1 MEFGEKEFLELL
13 RLLDRKPELLQM
25 LRQKILTDELL
36 HLPEQVQELVGL
48 VNRLY
53 EVVQEH
59 TEQLRHHARL
69 FEEILETLRELRE
82 IAQEH
87 TRQLQEHTRQLEE
100 HTRQFEKVWQSIHEL
115 RETVERYH
123 QMNRRDIEEIKQD
136 QKKMQDT
143 LAMLKGFYLEEQF
156 RRRAPAYFARLMRRL
171 QVFSPEQLAQMAD
184 DAVDAGLITMEE
196 RNDLLDA
203 DLVARGQVDGEERY
217 LVVEISSVVDSSD
230 VNRVLRRAEVL
241 NKISNQMV
249 HSVVAGERILKK
261 ALQQAHQR
269 GIVWVQ
275 GSPRTR

>member
-36 HLPEQVQELVGL
+36 HLPEQVQELVVL
-48 VNRLY
+48 VNQLY

-59 TEQLRHHARL
+59 TEQLRHHARV
-69 FEEILETLRELRE
+69 FEEVLETLRELRE

-87 TRQLQEHTRQLEE
+87 TRQLQEHTRQ
-100 HTRQFEKVWQSIHEL
+100 FEKVWQSIHEL
-115 RETVERYH
+115 RETFERYH
-123 QMNRRDIEEIKQD
+123 QMNRQDIDQMKKDIDEIKQD

-171 QVFSPEQLAQMAD
+171 QVLSPEQLAQMAD

-203 DLVARGQVDGEERY
+203 DLMARGQVDGEERY

-230 VNRVLRRAEVL
+230 VSRVLRRAEVL
-241 NKISNQMV
+241 NKISNQTV

-261 ALQQAHQR
+261 ALQQAQQR
-269 GIVWVQ
+269 GVVWVQ